1 MFTVALNNLAIGECT
16 GNDIKLFESRQISSM
31 MTEPPVEAIRLFR
44 TNDEVNA
51 YNINA
56 LNNMSVV
63 GEISV
68 ADDEAIGDVTAEV
81 KQYAL
86 KLVSNMPTQ
95 KTYGLP
101 STITL
106 KEGAKYMIT
115 VNTNVEDGLVNGAN
129 GILRKITVVNA
140 KVVKVLISVL

>member
-1 MFTVALNNLAIGECT
+1 MRQKEDKVFAEALNNLAIGECT
-16 GNDIKLFESRQISSM
+16 SNDIKLFESRHISSM

-51 YNINA
+51 YISA
-56 LNNMSVV
+56 LNNMPAI

-68 ADDEAIGDVTAEV
+68 ADDEANGDVTAEV

-106 KEGAKYMIT
+106 KEGA
-115 VNTNVEDGLVNGAN
+115 
-129 GILRKITVVNA
+129 
-140 KVVKVLISVL
+140 